1 MLFFSLFIKFVI
13 YIFQSRSREFAGQQT
28 FSRMF
33 SPQFMAD
40 QYSSSFNVDKD
51 SLGKTC
57 GYDMDGHAHL
67 AAGVSTNIPEPF
79 EAKDVDQLKE
89 GIPEIMS
96 KEHGQ
101 RWAMEDRMS
110 NRFTYL
116 N

>member
-1 MLFFSLFIKFVI
+1 
-13 YIFQSRSREFAGQQT
+13 
-28 FSRMF
+28 
-33 SPQFMAD
+33 
-40 QYSSSFNVDKD
+40 
-51 SLGKTC
+51 
-57 GYDMDGHAHL
+57 MDGHANLAGHAHL
-67 AAGVSTNIPEPF
+67 AARGLTNLPEPF
-79 EAKDVDQLKE
+79 AAKDVDQLKE

>member
-1 MLFFSLFIKFVI
+1 
-13 YIFQSRSREFAGQQT
+13 
-28 FSRMF
+28 MF

-40 QYSSSFNVDKD
+40 QYSASFNSDKD

-67 AAGVSTNIPEPF
+67 AAGVSTNLPEPF

>member
-1 MLFFSLFIKFVI
+1 
-13 YIFQSRSREFAGQQT
+13 
-28 FSRMF
+28 MF

-40 QYSSSFNVDKD
+40 QYSASFNVDKD
-51 SLGKTC
+51 SLGITC

-67 AAGVSTNIPEPF
+67 DAGVSTNLPEPF
-79 EAKDVDQLKE
+79 AAKDVDQLKE

>member
-1 MLFFSLFIKFVI
+1 
-13 YIFQSRSREFAGQQT
+13 
-28 FSRMF
+28 
-33 SPQFMAD
+33 MAD
-40 QYSSSFNVDKD
+40 QFQICENADKE
-51 SLGKTC
+51 SLEITL

-67 AAGVSTNIPEPF
+67 AAGVSTNLPEPF